1 MHSCAAFV
9 KVNED
14 GRQLHGLRLVELD
27 TCSDAPPWLET
38 RTGAGEAF
46 YASWTFRQLL
56 HHADADPT
64 INLADFDAEA
74 RGFPSR
80 EFLL

>member
-9 KVNED
+9 KANED
-14 GRQLHGLRLVELD
+14 GCQLHGLRLVELGIRP
-27 TCSDAPPWLET
+27 DAPPWLET

-56 HHADADPT
+56 HHADPT

-74 RGFPSR
+74 RVFPSR
-80 EFLL
+80 EFL